1 LPFKLDLDGSAV
13 CDAGNRGVGARS
25 ITNVTTLF
33 RSKSLRWLILVQSSV
48 TDPGLV
54 GLQLARALEIIDLC
68 GCAGIVDTA
77 SIVLRA
83 AEWSVTL
90 FFL

>member
-1 LPFKLDLDGSAV
+1 V
-13 CDAGNRGVGARS
+13 
-25 ITNVTTLF
+25 TNLF

-48 TDPGLV
+48 TDAGLV
-54 GLQLARALEIIDLC
+54 GLQLAPALELIDLR
-68 GCAGIVDTA
+68 GCAGIVDVA

-90 FFL
+90 LGCDIT